1 MEFVVAAY
9 AVIWFG
15 LVMYMVLLGARTARL
30 GRDLELL
37 ARVVDSER
45 SGERTT
51 PDP

>member
-15 LVMYMVLLGARTARL
+15 LIMYMVLLGARTARL

-45 SGERTT
+45 GGDQEA
-51 PDP
+51 PD

>member
-15 LVMYMVLLGARTARL
+15 LIMYMVLLGARTARL

-45 SGERTT
+45 SGDARSS
-51 PDP
+51 D